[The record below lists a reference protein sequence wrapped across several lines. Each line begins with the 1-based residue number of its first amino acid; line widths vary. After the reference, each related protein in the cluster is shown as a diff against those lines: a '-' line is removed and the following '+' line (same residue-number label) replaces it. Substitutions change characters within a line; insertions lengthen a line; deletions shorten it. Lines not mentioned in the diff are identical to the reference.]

1 MTTPLRRALALLA
14 GWSVLLAV
22 LVAVVLYLVGV
33 GLWLAVGLAAAT
45 GVLVALAAYLLAPA
59 ITRRVVRA
67 APIEPGAQPRLR
79 NVVEGVCASNGLA
92 EPNLHLTAG
101 SAPNA
106 LVVGRRSGPAS
117 LVVTDGLIGHM
128 RRIELEGVVAH
139 LLTRVRAG
147 QIAAETLAVVVA
159 GIPLAGAAEL
169 RVRALRWI
177 VGDDHAMR
185 ADFDGVGMTR
195 YPPGL
200 TSALARMAEA
210 EGVVRSAPRA
220 AQHLWINEPI
230 TAPGKAVHRPLS
242 ERIDA
247 LQEL

>member
-1 MTTPLRRALALLA
+1 MTTPLRRALALLFA
-14 GWSVLLAV
+14 WSALLAV
-22 LVAVVLYLVGV
+22 VVAVVLYLI
-33 GLWLAVGLAAAT
+33 GLTVWLALVVGLASAA
-45 GVLVALAAYLLAPA
+45 VAAVAAYLSAPA
-59 ITRRVVRA
+59 ITLRVVRA
-67 APIEPGAQPRLR
+67 TPIEPDAHQRLR
-79 NVVEGVCASNGLA
+79 NVVEGVCVSNGLA
-92 EPNLHLTAG
+92 EPTLFVTAG
-101 SAPNA
+101 GAPNA
-106 LVVGRRSGPAS
+106 LVLGRRTGPAS
-117 LVVTDGLIGHM
+117 LVVTDGLIGQM

-139 LLTRVRAG
+139 LLARVRAG
-147 QIAAETLAVVVA
+147 QLAAETLAVVVA
-159 GIPLAGAAEL
+159 GIPLAGAAQL

-200 TSALARMAEA
+200 SAALARMADGDGA
-210 EGVVRSAPRA
+210 VRSGPRA

-230 TAPGKAVHRPLS
+230 TSPGKAVHRPLS